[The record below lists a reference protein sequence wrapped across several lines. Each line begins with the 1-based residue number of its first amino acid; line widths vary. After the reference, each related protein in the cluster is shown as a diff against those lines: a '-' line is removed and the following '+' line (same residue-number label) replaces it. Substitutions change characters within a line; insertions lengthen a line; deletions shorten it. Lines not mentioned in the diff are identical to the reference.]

1 MDTIM
6 GVDIMQDTSVLKMG
20 CVQQFDDRDDKYQHK
35 YQRRMLL
42 DDQIFDKQEFYQFL
56 NQKWYQALDEVQP
69 ISLIFANL
77 NFVDINDD
85 EYEQVSAGNCL
96 RSIAQII
103 CSSVYRSSD
112 LVCRFRSEEF
122 GIILPN
128 TPVSGAQHVATRIQ
142 TALRNSFLDRSLTLA
157 NFPVELKYGIC
168 GLIPSRKIKL
178 SEFLETTKIAFYTSN
193 IYVYV

>member
-1 MDTIM
+1 MDMSI
-6 GVDIMQDTSVLKMG
+6 GVDVMQDTSVLKMG
-20 CVQQFDDRDDKYQHK
+20 CVQQFDDRDDK

-56 NQKWYQALDEVQP
+56 NQKWYQALDGVQP

-77 NFVDINDD
+77 NLVGINDD

-112 LVCRFRSEEF
+112 LVCRFGNEEF

-142 TALRNSFLDRSLTLA
+142 TALKNSFLDRSLTSA
-157 NFPVELKYGIC
+157 NLPVELKYGIC
-168 GLIPSRKIKL
+168 GLVPSRKIKL
-178 SEFLETTKIAFYTSN
+178 SEFLETTKIALYTSN

>member
-1 MDTIM
+1 
-6 GVDIMQDTSVLKMG
+6 VQDTSVLKMG
-20 CVQQFDDRDDKYQHK
+20 CVQQFDDRDDKYQ
-35 YQRRMLL
+35 RRLLL

-56 NQKWYQALDEVQP
+56 NQKWYQALDGVQP

-77 NFVDINDD
+77 NLVGINDD
-85 EYEQVSAGNCL
+85 EYERVSAGNCL

-112 LVCRFRSEEF
+112 LVCRFGSEEF

-128 TPVSGAQHVATRIQ
+128 TSVNGAQHVATRIQ
-142 TALRNSFLDRSLTLA
+142 TALRNSFLDRSLISA

-168 GLIPSRKIKL
+168 GLVPSREIKL
-178 SEFLETTKIAFYTSN
+178 SEFLETTKIALYTSN
-193 IYVYV
+193 IYIYV